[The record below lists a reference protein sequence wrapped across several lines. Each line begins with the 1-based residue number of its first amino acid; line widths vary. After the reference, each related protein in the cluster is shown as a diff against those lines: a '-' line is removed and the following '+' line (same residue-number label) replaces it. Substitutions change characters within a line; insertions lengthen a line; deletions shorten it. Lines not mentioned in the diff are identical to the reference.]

1 VIFASDNGGYVNT
14 NRGLQVTDNSPL
26 RSGKGSLYEG
36 GIRVPLIV
44 RLPGVTPSG
53 ATCDEPVMCTDY
65 FPTILELCGVSA
77 AGQSTPL
84 KPLDG
89 LSFVPL
95 LKQPQSRLQRDV
107 LFFHYPH
114 YYPTTTPVSA
124 VRAGDWKLL
133 EYFQDNHVEL
143 YCLHDDPGEQHD
155 LATAQPERAAQLR
168 VRLHDWWKEVGAQLP
183 QPNPGY
189 QLKQQKV
196 GP

>member
-1 VIFASDNGGYVNT
+1 
-14 NRGLQVTDNSPL
+14 
-26 RSGKGSLYEG
+26 
-36 GIRVPLIV
+36 
-44 RLPGVTPSG
+44 
-53 ATCDEPVMCTDY
+53 MCTDY

-143 YCLHDDPGEQHD
+143 YCLHDDPAEQHD

-189 QLKQQKV
+189 RLKQQKV